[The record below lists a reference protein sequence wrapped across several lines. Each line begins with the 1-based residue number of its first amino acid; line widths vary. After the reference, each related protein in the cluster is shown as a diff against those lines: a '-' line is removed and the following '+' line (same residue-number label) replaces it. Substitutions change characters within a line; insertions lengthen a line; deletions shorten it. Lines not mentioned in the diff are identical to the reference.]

1 MRTFR
6 LIGTVLLT
14 AVMCAGLASCSN
26 DEEEPEIVTTPKEY
40 TVSLGLVGEIVD
52 ITESPLTKATS
63 NDLYGIQ
70 VYSYPASK
78 TIDRDTYPKAGSGN
92 DITPYAYGLFDD
104 ISKMT
109 VKLLEGYKYDFV
121 VTMVVDG
128 KTKIS
133 HDSSDSYSLP
143 FLVETNNSCLATEL
157 TNSFTYSSF
166 YKFRDLG
173 KGSIRNA
180 DGDNTYKAD
189 IYYGA
194 LLDYVP
200 QENGTLA
207 VDMKRMVFGMKF
219 IAENLTEGT
228 LDIKAW
234 GYEDT
239 HLTITYPNTECEEIL
254 FFWSYGDVYRW
265 VEYRD
270 SSIDDYFDEEGCYKQ
285 KTSFTL
291 SWVRGDG
298 VVVPLGVHSID
309 VKRNKLTTVT
319 VKMMEGS
326 AVNGVGVGVNLEQ
339 EPMGTGASYVI
350 EDGSVVGTTE

>member
-1 MRTFR
+1 M
-6 LIGTVLLT
+6 LTV
-14 AVMCAGLASCSN
+14 VMCMGFASCSN

-52 ITESPLTKATS
+52 ITESPLTRATS
-63 NDLYGIQ
+63 NDLYGVQ

-78 TIDRDTYPKAGSGN
+78 TIDRGTYPSAGSG
-92 DITPYAYGLFDD
+92 DGITPYAYGLFDD
-104 ISKMT
+104 VSKMT

-133 HDSSDSYSLP
+133 HDSSCSYSLP
-143 FLVETNNSCLATEL
+143 FLVKTNNNALATEL
-157 TNSFTYSSF
+157 TNSFAYSPF

-173 KGSIRNA
+173 KDCVRNA
-180 DGDNTYKAD
+180 DGSNTYKAD
-189 IYYGA
+189 IYYGE
-194 LLDYVP
+194 LLDYAP
-200 QENGTLA
+200 QVNGTPA
-207 VDMKRMVFGMKF
+207 VDMKRMVFGLKF
-219 IAENLTEGT
+219 IADGLTEGT

-234 GYEDT
+234 AYDET

-270 SSIDDYFDEEGCYKQ
+270 SSIDDYFDGEGCYKE

-309 VKRNKLTTVT
+309 VKRNKLTTIT

-326 AVNGVGVGVNLEQ
+326 AVGESKVGVNLET

-350 EDGSVVGTTE
+350 ENGTVTETTE